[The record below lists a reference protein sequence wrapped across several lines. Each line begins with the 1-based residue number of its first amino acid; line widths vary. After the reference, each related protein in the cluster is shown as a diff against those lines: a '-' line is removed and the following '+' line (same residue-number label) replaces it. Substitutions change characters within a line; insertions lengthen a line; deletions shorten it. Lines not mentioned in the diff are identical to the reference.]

1 MKLSVVIPTHN
12 KQPLLA
18 RTLAALQKQDVGEEA
33 WEIVVVDDGSSDNT
47 GSFLAEL
54 AVLDLRLSVVSPPW
68 NVGRA
73 AARNLGWQAARGDS
87 VLFMDDDILA
97 PAGLLKAH
105 LELLDRGREVGTI
118 GPAVTDPAIID
129 GPHFHYIDSRGV
141 AKLKAGPAP
150 GKYFVTQ
157 NAAVPRW
164 ALEALGGFDEAFS
177 AYGFEDMDIGF
188 RLEDAGVRFHVLP
201 TPVPLHIHHHTLDD
215 YLEKKSVISKEDEKK
230 FMIQRAEKRSKSEGD
245 NFTQFKKTGLYNNK
259 SLKVRLYDLSPNGM
273 SFLVTN
279 PEGYEVE
286 ENINILFIN
295 QKAFDPPLKGE
306 IRSVR
311 EMDDGHFKIGIQ
323 FKTQSIKKSA

>member
-1 MKLSVVIPTHN
+1 MLGVIN
-12 KQPLLA
+12 K
-18 RTLAALQKQDVGEEA
+18 
-33 WEIVVVDDGSSDNT
+33 I
-47 GSFLAEL
+47 
-54 AVLDLRLSVVSPPW
+54 
-68 NVGRA
+68 
-73 AARNLGWQAARGDS
+73 
-87 VLFMDDDILA
+87 
-97 PAGLLKAH
+97 GLLIDNIGKQIC
-105 LELLDRGREVGTI
+105 EV
-118 GPAVTDPAIID
+118 PNLSEDDAIID
-129 GPHFHYIDSRGV
+129 DPQEIQRLLSD
-141 AKLKAGPAP
+141 
-150 GKYFVTQ
+150 
-157 NAAVPRW
+157 
-164 ALEALGGFDEAFS
+164 
-177 AYGFEDMDIGF
+177 GF
-188 RLEDAGVRFHVLP
+188 RDQNKYAVWQEENGSARGQPFCWGKIIGLKDDTIELKLEYVKKVRINKDSPVYIFSYKNKIVFKLPIDVMGLNLLIIKIPKEVLK
-201 TPVPLHIHHHTLDD
+201 VEDD

-323 FKTQSIKKSA
+323 FKTQSKKKSA